1 MLHPSSIDAAIAT
14 IDKVALDV
22 TLIDLTREEAEI
34 AEMLDVMEAVM
45 AVEMAEGAT
54 EEVVLVDIVI
64 ETETMTVTTRD
75 SLVEEKAKMERI
87 MS

>member
-1 MLHPSSIDAAIAT
+1 M
-14 IDKVALDV
+14 

-75 SLVEEKAKMERI
+75 SLVEEMAKMERI
-87 MS
+87 KS

>member
-1 MLHPSSIDAAIAT
+1 M
-14 IDKVALDV
+14 